1 MRCTAAFEDACRA
14 ICVPCSPSS
23 GRSCTPDGLPFIT
36 LKTGAKWNSRRSCL
50 VTCKPSSTRFCPK
63 TMSEA
68 LPELKQS
75 ETIYKGRVLSISVDH
90 VAYPDGRVVKMEC
103 VRHRGSVVLL
113 PMTMPD
119 RILLVRQYRYVV
131 DRWLWELPAGTLE
144 VDESA
149 EAAALRECQ
158 EEVGKIAAR
167 ARKLLSFFLSHG
179 FCDEEMNFFLLTDLR
194 DRRPGEAAPHQDPD
208 EILNVKEFS
217 VQEVRDMV
225 RAGEIVDMKT
235 ALGVTLI

>member
-1 MRCTAAFEDACRA
+1 
-14 ICVPCSPSS
+14 
-23 GRSCTPDGLPFIT
+23 
-36 LKTGAKWNSRRSCL
+36 
-50 VTCKPSSTRFCPK
+50 
-63 TMSEA
+63 MSEA

-113 PMTMPD
+113 PMTTPD

-149 EAAALRECQ
+149 EAAALRECH

-167 ARKLLSFFLSHG
+167 AQKLLSFFPSPG